1 MVFECRVARAACAGL
16 LMVSAWMGAPTAAGA
31 QESPGTPGDP
41 GTPESAIACDPN
53 YAPNASGQCV
63 PVSPGGV
70 TCAELPGSD
79 FPVVGSDVYGL
90 DQGATPGLACDG
102 TVPTDVAGSV
112 ETQPQNPQNPQDA
125 QNPQLAQTGRWSGPM
140 AVTAIAL
147 LITGWVFT
155 AGSLRLQ
162 DRLRGGFTVTVVG
175 SGGQPRR
182 HRVTSCRGCRR
193 S

>member
-1 MVFECRVARAACAGL
+1 MVFERRVARAACAGL
-16 LMVSAWMGAPTAAGA
+16 LMVSAWIGVPTAAGA
-31 QESPGTPGDP
+31 QESPGTPE
-41 GTPESAIACDPN
+41 TPESTIACDPN

-63 PVSPGGV
+63 PVSPGGI
-70 TCAELPGSD
+70 TCAEVPGSD

-102 TVPTDVAGSV
+102 AVPAEVAGSV
-112 ETQPQNPQNPQDA
+112 ETQPQNPQ
-125 QNPQLAQTGRWSGPM
+125 LAETGRWSGPL

-147 LITGWVFT
+147 MITGWAFT
-155 AGSLRLQ
+155 TGSMRLQ

-182 HRVTSCRGCRR
+182 HRVTSCRGSHR